1 MFIKKLEKGERMKQN
16 KAILK
21 MAILSGSILVATAAA
36 INANIPGMAQAMPEQ
51 SLAMVEMLITIPS
64 CFLMIAVLT
73 SDFIAR
79 KIGYKQTIMTGL
91 CIVAVSGVLPAI
103 VGNFYIVLLS
113 RAFFGFGIGLFN
125 SLLVVMV
132 NYFYDGNER
141 STVFG
146 MQSACEGFGGVAIT
160 FIAGQFMNIN
170 WQAPFYS
177 YLIAFPIVFLF
188 GYFVPA
194 VSIKDILAKSDNST
208 RVETLQQPLVSGG
221 ILSIAGYVG
230 LIFIIAI
237 LYMTMGIKT
246 ATLMVNS
253 GYAVL
258 SDASLVFMFIGVG
271 AIFSGLFF
279 GRILAWLR
287 QFTLTA
293 AFLCMA
299 FSMLFIGISDSVA
312 LTIWGGFLLG
322 FGFRVVMPYL
332 INAINTGD
340 ILNKGLATSL
350 LLVSY
355 NFGVFVTP
363 YATLILQ
370 NLIGTDNLRTLFYV
384 DGVGFI
390 ILAVGALLSVML
402 QQKASENTLTENR
415 FDN

>member
-1 MFIKKLEKGERMKQN
+1 MKPN

-21 MAILSGSILVATAAA
+21 MAILSASVLVATAAA
-36 INANIPGMAQAMPEQ
+36 INADIPRMAQAMPEQ
-51 SLAMVEMLITIPS
+51 SLAMVEMLTTIPS
-64 CFLMIAVLT
+64 LFLMIAVLT

-79 KIGYKQTIMTGL
+79 RIGYKQTIMTGL
-91 CIVAVSGVLPAI
+91 CIVAASGVLPALA
-103 VGNFYIVLLS
+103 GNFYIVLAS
-113 RAFFGFGIGLFN
+113 RALFGFGIGLFN

-146 MQSACEGFGGVAIT
+146 MQSACEGLGGVAIT

-188 GYFVPA
+188 GYFVPS
-194 VSIKDILAKSDNST
+194 VFIKDILKKSGNDT
-208 RVETLQQPLVSGG
+208 RVETMQQSLVSRD
-221 ILSIAGYVG
+221 ILAMTGYVG

-246 ATLMVNS
+246 STLMVNS

-258 SDASLVFMFIGVG
+258 SDASLVFMFVGVG

-279 GRILAWLR
+279 GRILAWLQ

-299 FSMLFIGISDSVA
+299 FSMLLIGVSNSVV
-312 LTIWGGFLLG
+312 LTILGGFLLG

-332 INAINTGD
+332 INSINTGN
-340 ILNKGLATSL
+340 IANKGLATSL

-355 NFGVFVTP
+355 NLGVFVTP
-363 YATLILQ
+363 YASLSLQ
-370 NLIGTDNLRTLFYV
+370 RLIGTENLRTLFYV
-384 DGVGFI
+384 DGIGFV
-390 ILAVGALLSVML
+390 ILALGALLLVIM
-402 QQKASENTLTENR
+402 QQKVSENTLTENR
-415 FDN
+415 FIS